1 MGTQR
6 EQKQGAPQMACS
18 SLSSTIELV
27 VRSLTVPQHELG
39 KLQGAIIL
47 LQERQSKLCRL
58 ARTASAPHH
67 KVTLHAVNIANR
79 LGIVCN
85 QRYADLLSTKARPS
99 C

>member
-1 MGTQR
+1 
-6 EQKQGAPQMACS
+6 MACS

-27 VRSLTVPQHELG
+27 VRALTVPQHELG
-39 KLQGAIIL
+39 KLQGAIIM
-47 LQERQSKLCRL
+47 LQERQSKLCRP
-58 ARTASAPHH
+58 AASAPHH
-67 KVTLHAVNIANR
+67 KGTLHAVNIANR